1 MFFNENSLLPF
12 SGYLDPVTAIAGSA
26 IIGGVMGD
34 RASRRAS
41 RTTDKASRAS
51 IAEQRRQFDLSR
63 ADRAPYRAAG
73 RQALTSLQDMM
84 GIKTKN
90 PYEAGTPEAAAFDN
104 RQQYD
109 FKATPG
115 YEFRLGEGMK
125 ALERSQAGRRLGGRA
140 AKEAMRYGQ
149 DYASSEFGNQFNR
162 LSTLAGYG
170 PASFDTGGPSGVPG
184 TMERAGEAQ
193 AQAGLAGA
201 GIGSQ
206 AIQGGLNNYMT
217 WKSYNQPTNYGIPAD
232 YRSGAAA
239 GDAYMPAA
247 TY

>member
-1 MFFNENSLLPF
+1 M
-12 SGYLDPVTAIAGSA
+12 SGWVAGAVVTSA
-26 IIGGVMGD
+26 VIGAKSSKD
-34 RASRRAS
+34 AARKQSKSA
-41 RTTDKASRAS
+41 DAS

-73 RQALTSLQDMM
+73 RQALFSLQDMM
-84 GIKTKN
+84 GIKAKN

-149 DYASSEFGNQFNR
+149 DYGSSEFGKQFNR
-162 LSTLAGYG
+162 LSVLSGYG

-201 GIGSQ
+201 AIGSQ

-217 WKSYNQPTNYGIPAD
+217 WQSYNKPTNYGIPAD